1 MKKCSQNTFI
11 FLQISLENIE
21 FDLYLCHKNGNNKQI
36 VNITN

>member
-1 MKKCSQNTFI
+1 MKIMQSKHLY

-21 FDLYLCHKNGNNKQI
+21 FDLYLCHKNRNNKQI